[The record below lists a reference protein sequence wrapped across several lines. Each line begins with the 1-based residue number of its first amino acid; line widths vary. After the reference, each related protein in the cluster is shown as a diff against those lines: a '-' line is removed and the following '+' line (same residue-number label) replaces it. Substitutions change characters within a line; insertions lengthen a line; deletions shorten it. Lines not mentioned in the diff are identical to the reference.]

1 METLAIILSAA
12 FAAIMLVSAS
22 GKLTRMEPVV
32 QSLTKVGVTDRM
44 FPLLASIQVV
54 GAIGLVVGIW
64 VPAIGVAAAIGFV
77 LYFAG
82 AVAFHVRAGDTAGAA
97 VPAGLAVVAAVVAVV
112 RAVA

>member
-12 FAAIMLVSAS
+12 FAAFMLVSAS
-22 GKLTRMEPVV
+22 GKLTKMEPVV
-32 QSLTKVGVTDRM
+32 ANLSKVGVTSGM
-44 FPLLASIQVV
+44 FPVLATIQVV

-82 AVAFHVRAGDTAGAA
+82 ACLYHVRADDTAGAA
-97 VPAGLAVVAAVVAVV
+97 VPAGLAVFAAVVAIV
-112 RAVA
+112 RAIA